1 MKTKYE
7 NEKDYG
13 VWGFK
18 ERRLSDICSS
28 HLGLATVVTQQPA
41 TGWHLIQSCGLGV
54 KFLRGAGG
62 KCKMVYANR
71 HTSLSFR
78 CPVH

>member
-28 HLGLATVVTQQPA
+28 HLGLATVVT
-41 TGWHLIQSCGLGV
+41 
-54 KFLRGAGG
+54 
-62 KCKMVYANR
+62 
-71 HTSLSFR
+71 
-78 CPVH
+78 